1 MNEIEKL
8 RAEARD
14 APLIGH
20 RFATRLRLGGYV
32 AAFNRDMTDDDFE
45 LLAMRLAAIGD
56 RFERATERVL

>member
-14 APLIGH
+14 AV
-20 RFATRLRLGGYV
+20 AT
-32 AAFNRDMTDDDFE
+32 FNCDMTYNDFE
-45 LLAMRLAAIGD
+45 LLAKRLASIGD